1 MTDGASLANPYGFIA
16 IEGNIGAGKTTF
28 ATWLA
33 EQTRSELMLEQF
45 EENPFL
51 EPFYEDPE
59 RYALSVELTF
69 LSDRYRQHK
78 ETLQKRNLFRPSL
91 VADYS
96 FAKSAIFAK
105 ANLPAPEFKLFK
117 TMFRLMDVGMPNPE
131 VIAILDPNRRRIRD
145 QIIQRGRSY
154 EQGLSDDY
162 LDKVAYGYHRH
173 YKYARGSR
181 VLWIDTS
188 GVDFVANPDQAF
200 LLAAEV
206 LKPRKPGVYEIAIHG
221 QSGKLANGG

>member
-1 MTDGASLANPYGFIA
+1 MAAKRRMKPHAPIANPYGFVA

-33 EQTRSELMLEQF
+33 EQTASELMLEEF

-51 EPFYEDPE
+51 EPFYTDPE

-78 ETLQKRNLFRPSL
+78 ETLEKRNLFKPGL

-96 FAKSAIFAK
+96 FAKSSIFAK
-105 ANLPAPEFKLFK
+105 ANLPAPEFRLFN
-117 TMFRLMDVGMPNPE
+117 TMFKLMDEKMPKPE
-131 VIAILDPNRRRIRD
+131 VIAILDPNRRKIRD

-162 LDKVAYGYHRH
+162 LDKVAYGYHKH

-188 GVDFVANPDQAF
+188 GIDFVARPEEAF
-200 LLAAEV
+200 KLAEAV
-206 LKPRKPGVYEIAIHG
+206 LAPRKPGVYEIELKG
-221 QSGKLANGG
+221 

>member
-1 MTDGASLANPYGFIA
+1 MGKRMKAASTLPNPYGFVA

-33 EQTRSELMLEQF
+33 EQTGSELMLEQF

-78 ETLQKRNLFRPSL
+78 ETLQKRNLFKPSII
-91 VADYS
+91 ADYS
-96 FAKSAIFAK
+96 FAKSSIFAK
-105 ANLPAPEFKLFK
+105 ANLPAAEFKLFK
-117 TMFRLMDVGMPNPE
+117 TMFKLMDEAMPVPE
-131 VIAILDPNRRRIRD
+131 VIAILDPNRRKIRD
-145 QIIQRGRSY
+145 QIVKRGRSY

-162 LDKVAYGYHRH
+162 LDRVAYGYHRH
-173 YKYARGSR
+173 YRYARGSR

-188 GVDFVANPDQAF
+188 EMDFVARPDDAIR
-200 LLAAEV
+200 LAEMV
-206 LKPRKPGVYEIAIHG
+206 LAPRKPGVYE
-221 QSGKLANGG
+221 L

>member
-1 MTDGASLANPYGFIA
+1 MKKKTTEIGNPYGFIA

-33 EQTRSELMLEQF
+33 AQTNSELMLEAF

-51 EPFYEDPE
+51 EPFYSDSE

-78 ETLQKRNLFRPSL
+78 AMLQKRNLFRPTL
-91 VADYS
+91 IADYS

-105 ANLPAPEFKLFK
+105 ANLPAAEFKLFK
-117 TMFRLMDVGMPNPE
+117 TMFRLMESGMPKPE
-131 VIAILDPNRRRIRD
+131 VVAILDPNRSRIRN

-181 VLWIDTS
+181 ILWIDTS
-188 GVDFVANPDQAF
+188 DVDFVAEPEEAYR
-200 LLAAEV
+200 LAREV
-206 LKPRKPGVYEIAIHG
+206 LAPRKPGVYEIE
-221 QSGKLANGG
+221 L